1 MSVLAQN
8 IRFLRK
14 QKGLTQAQ
22 LAEKVG
28 LNRSVVAAYEEKR
41 AEPRLQTLLLIAKY
55 FDISLDDL
63 VLKEQDGKQA
73 PSSFDSDRSL
83 RILPITVD
91 GQSEEE
97 LITVVPVK
105 AAAGYLDG
113 YGDVDFIEALPQFSM
128 PVREIPQDLTLRMFQ
143 VKGESMLPLPEGSY
157 VLGSYEPNISSA
169 GGGNPYI
176 VVTAEE
182 GIVFKKVENRIADNG
197 TFRLVSENPDYPPY
211 EVKAKDIIE
220 MWKARAYL
228 LFDLP
233 EQGTA
238 LSGLRLAEI
247 TKSLGRIEKK
257 LFE

>member
-1 MSVLAQN
+1 MSALAQN

-28 LNRSVVAAYEEKR
+28 LNRSVVAAYEERR
-41 AEPRLQTLLLIAKY
+41 AEPRLQTLLLIARY

-63 VLKEQDGKQA
+63 VLKEQGQDIDAKQ
-73 PSSFDSDRSL
+73 FDSDQSL

-91 GQSEEE
+91 GSSEEE

-113 YGDVDFIEALPQFSM
+113 YGDVDFIEALPQFRM

-157 VLGSYEPNISSA
+157 VLGSYEQEITSA

-176 VVTAEE
+176 VVTSEE
-182 GIVFKKVENRIADNG
+182 GIVFKKVENKIAQNG
-197 TFRLVSENPDYPPY
+197 TFKLISENPDFPPY
-211 EVKAKDIIE
+211 EVKAREVIE

-238 LSGLRLAEI
+238 LSGLRLSEI